1 MDSKK
6 EYEKALSTA
15 LSQKDENAVVALCEP
30 MIWGFIHKY
39 GFLYYFPS
47 DIDDLLQEG
56 RIAILNAMR
65 SFDVKRGTKFG
76 TYAYFA
82 IKNDLH
88 RYIRRNKMFD
98 SMRLDIELDE
108 NAEASAHHESAYNMV
123 SYIHDEI
130 DNYNVDAHR
139 QILALKFLQGYTNKE
154 IEKML
159 KVSRKTIY
167 RAVNT
172 FIDKMRRKYLGINDY
187 NNSER
192 NNNDE

>member
-6 EYEKALSTA
+6 EYEKALSKA
-15 LSQKDENAVVALCEP
+15 LSGKDENAVVALCEP
-30 MIWGFIHKY
+30 MIWAFIHKY
-39 GFLYYFPS
+39 KFIHYFPS

-56 RIAILNAMR
+56 RISIVNAMR
-65 SFDVKRGTKFG
+65 SFDAKRGTKFG

-108 NAEASAHHESAYNMV
+108 NAEVNGHYESAYNV
-123 SYIHDEI
+123 IHYIHDEI
-130 DNYNVDAHR
+130 ENYNTPTHR
-139 QILALKFLQGYTNKE
+139 EILALKFLKGYKNGE
-154 IEKML
+154 IEKVL
-159 KVSRKTIY
+159 GISRKTIY
-167 RAVNT
+167 RAVEL
-172 FIDKMRRKYLGINDY
+172 FIAKMRRKYLGINDY